1 MFRIGDFSRI
11 ARVSARLLR
20 FYDELGLF
28 VPAHAD
34 EQTGYRYYAIEQ
46 LAELNR
52 ILVLKELGF
61 NLDQVRD
68 ILRSKVDPSELR
80 NMLVLRRNDVEQT
93 LALEARRLQQIET
106 RIAQLESDGTLSAD
120 DVIVRA
126 EPAREILSLRRTV
139 PSFAAARGLILELR
153 ELARPL
159 LPRGSTPTLLAI
171 AHSPQ
176 FEQDELDVEF
186 AYIVDGISPVAGPGG
201 PSLTRRTLESV
212 ERMAV
217 CIRVGLPEDA
227 HLVTA
232 KIGRYLAASGD
243 ALAGPS
249 REVFLKLPSPERMH
263 ESVVEMQFAIGP
275 RAVPGVPA

>member
-68 ILRSKVDPSELR
+68 ILRAKIAPSELR

-126 EPAREILSLRRTV
+126 EPAREILSIRRTV

-159 LPRGSTPTLLAI
+159 LPRASTPTLLAI

-186 AYIVDGISPVAGPGG
+186 AYVVDGIPVPDPAGNP
-201 PSLTRRTLESV
+201 LTWRKLERV

-217 CIRVGLPEDA
+217 CVRVGLPEDA

-243 ALAGPS
+243 SLAGPS

-263 ESVVEMQFAIGP
+263 ESVVEMQFAI
-275 RAVPGVPA
+275 A